1 VTPEEEIARLREEV
15 RERAIELD
23 EARSIELGDEPPI
36 VARCV
41 VEVRSDGSL
50 SIARGVFETKEQS
63 VLLEGKG
70 RTPAELVAML
80 ARGAFTQAKVR
91 VQDTL
96 RGIEHKLLGSN
107 EVRAR

>member
-1 VTPEEEIARLREEV
+1 MTPEEEIARLREEV

-23 EARSIELGDEPPI
+23 GDAGSIEPGGEPPI

-41 VEVRSDGSL
+41 VEVRSDGSM
-50 SIARGVFETKEQS
+50 SIARGVFETQEQS

-80 ARGAFTQAKVR
+80 ARGAFTEARVR
-91 VQDTL
+91 LQDTL
-96 RGIEHKLLGSN
+96 RGLEHRLLGS
-107 EVRAR
+107 EAKAR